1 VQLRSAAGDDF
12 RAHHKIQE
20 KKKERERERERERE
34 CKTIGLVHGNEIIR
48 IINHSYRG
56 MR

>member
-34 CKTIGLVHGNEIIR
+34 SAKLLG
-48 IINHSYRG
+48 
-56 MR
+56 